1 MSVGRIGT
9 RAAIVGLSV
18 LVSVALMAA
27 PSWAAKEK
35 GNGLCA
41 RGAYPGALFAQDGS
55 AFKNTRACAK
65 YVAKGGQLGGVD
77 AVAEPPVRGSFKE
90 TCTGFGLAPSTTV
103 AQEYRCGATYS
114 NGDFT
119 GQYGPVGADG
129 TWSVSTNPPCTLA
142 GGTVVSLQV
151 VALDLEGSTVERE
164 FPPPSGC

>member
-1 MSVGRIGT
+1 MSVGTIGT
-9 RAAIVGLSV
+9 RAAVVGLGV

-35 GNGLCA
+35 ETGLCA
-41 RGAYPGALFAQDGS
+41 RGAYPGTLFAQDGS
-55 AFKNTRACAK
+55 AFKSTRACAK
-65 YVAKGGQLGGVD
+65 YVAKGGQLGGLD
-77 AVAEPPVRGSFKE
+77 AVAGPPVSGSFKE

-103 AQEYRCGATYS
+103 TQAYRCGATYS

-129 TWSVSTNPPCTLA
+129 TWSVSTNPPCTLLGA
-142 GGTVVSLQV
+142 KVVSLQV
-151 VALDLEGSTVERE
+151 LVSDLEGSTVERE